1 MNFFHPLF
9 YKACTARFRLIQ
21 VFSGIFKN
29 TICYSVRMT
38 KQHTLY
44 LKSKSTG
51 LFSKLKLI
59 KRRKAYHVSVF
70 LPGGFLLPRNK
81 QYSSAWVS
89 AGDLDTF
96 LKRYR
101 VLKNKPTKGQVDK
114 TGWFGKRP
122 PEWIK

>member
-1 MNFFHPLF
+1 MH
-9 YKACTARFRLIQ
+9 
-21 VFSGIFKN
+21 
-29 TICYSVRMT
+29 MT
-38 KQHTLY
+38 KQHTVY

-59 KRRKAYHVSVF
+59 KSRKAYHISFF

-81 QYSSAWVS
+81 QYPGSWVP
-89 AGDLDTF
+89 ADELDTF

-114 TGWFGKRP
+114 MGWFGKRP
-122 PEWIK
+122 PEWIRS